1 MGWYSLG
8 KHGRYSAFL
17 EVINMVK
24 KYIRIGIV
32 ILVSLLAASTYTLYN
47 RNQNLKEEIS
57 VSMSNQKA
65 FIAENSSLKEKNKVF
80 KFTIEQLNY
89 YNDSI
94 LQKMNDVRKELKIKD
109 KDLKQM
115 QYLLS
120 KSTKRDTVLFTDT
133 IFKDKELTLDTLIG
147 DKWYNIRL
155 GLEYPN
161 LIYTEPTFIS
171 EKYII
176 TNKRKETINPPKK
189 FFLFRWFQRKH
200 WVMEVYIKE
209 KNPYIKEIN
218 NKFVEIIE

>member
-1 MGWYSLG
+1 MNRAIKWI
-8 KHGRYSAFL
+8 
-17 EVINMVK
+17 V
-24 KYIRIGIV
+24 IGIGV
-32 ILVSLLAASTYTLYN
+32 MLI
-47 RNQNLKEEIS
+47 
-57 VSMSNQKA
+57 A
-65 FIAENSSLKEKNKVF
+65 FISILIHNNRELKKDLSTATANIKAYSDENSSLKNNARVF
-80 KFTIEQLNY
+80 QLTVEQLSY

-94 LQKMNDVRKELKIKD
+94 LQKMNEIRKELKIKN
-109 KDLKQM
+109 KNLKQI

-120 KSTKRDTVLFTDT
+120 ESTKRDTVLFTDT
-133 IFKDKELTLDTLIG
+133 IFKDKELALDTLIG

-155 GLEYPN
+155 GLKYPN

-200 WVMEVYIKE
+200 WVMEVHIKE

>member
-1 MGWYSLG
+1 
-8 KHGRYSAFL
+8 
-17 EVINMVK
+17 MVK

-32 ILVSLLAASTYTLYN
+32 ILVSLLSISVYTLYTN
-47 RNQNLKEEIS
+47 NQKLKEETATLI
-57 VSMSNQKA
+57 SNQKA
-65 FIAENSSLKEKNKVF
+65 FIAENSSLKNESRAF

-109 KDLKQM
+109 KNLKQL

-120 KSTKRDTVLFTDT
+120 VSTKKDTVLFTDT
-133 IFKDKELTLDTLIG
+133 IFRDKSLALDTIIG

-155 GLEYPN
+155 GLKYPN
-161 LIYTEPTFIS
+161 LIYTEPTFTS

-176 TNKRKETINPPKK
+176 VNKKKETVNPPKK

-200 WVMEVYIKE
+200 WVMEVHIKE
-209 KNPYIKEIN
+209 KNPYIKEID
-218 NKFVEIIE
+218 NKFVEIID

>member
-1 MGWYSLG
+1 
-8 KHGRYSAFL
+8 
-17 EVINMVK
+17 MVK

-32 ILVSLLAASTYTLYN
+32 ILVSLLAISTYTLYTN
-47 RNQNLKEEIS
+47 NQKLKEEIS
-57 VSMSNQKA
+57 VSISNQKA
-65 FIAENSSLKEKNKVF
+65 SIAENSSLKEENRVF
-80 KFTIEQLNY
+80 KFTVEQLNY

-94 LQKMNDVRKELKIKD
+94 LQKMNNIRKELKIKD
-109 KDLKQM
+109 KNLKQM

-120 KSTKRDTVLFTDT
+120 ESTKRDTVLFTDT
-133 IFKDKELTLDTLIG
+133 IFKDKELVLDTLIG

-155 GLEYPN
+155 GLKYPN

-209 KNPYIKEIN
+209 KNPYIKEVN

>member
-1 MGWYSLG
+1 
-8 KHGRYSAFL
+8 
-17 EVINMVK
+17 MVK

-32 ILVSLLAASTYTLYN
+32 ILVSLLSISVYTLYIN
-47 RNQNLKEEIS
+47 NQKLKEETS
-57 VSMSNQKA
+57 TLMSNQKT
-65 FIAENSSLKEKNKVF
+65 FITENSSLKEENRTF

-94 LQKMNDVRKELKIKD
+94 LEKMNDVRKKLKIRD
-109 KDLKQM
+109 NNLKQM

-120 KSTKRDTVLFTDT
+120 VSTKKDTVLFTDT
-133 IFKDKELTLDTLIG
+133 IFRDKSLALDTIIG

-155 GLEYPN
+155 GLKYLN
-161 LIYTEPTFIS
+161 LVYTEPTFTS

-176 TNKRKETINPPKK
+176 VNKKKETINPPKK

-200 WVMEVYIKE
+200 WVMEVHIKE
-209 KNPYIKEIN
+209 KNPYIKEVN

>member
-1 MGWYSLG
+1 
-8 KHGRYSAFL
+8 
-17 EVINMVK
+17 MVK

-32 ILVSLLAASTYTLYN
+32 ILVSLLSINVYTLYIN
-47 RNQNLKEEIS
+47 NQKLKEETS
-57 VSMSNQKA
+57 TLMSNQKT
-65 FIAENSSLKEKNKVF
+65 FITENSSLKEENRTF

-94 LQKMNDVRKELKIKD
+94 LEKMNDVRKKLKIRD
-109 KDLKQM
+109 NNLKQM

-120 KSTKRDTVLFTDT
+120 VSTKKDTVLFTDT
-133 IFKDKELTLDTLIG
+133 IFRDKSLALDTIIG

-155 GLEYPN
+155 GLKYPN
-161 LIYTEPTFIS
+161 LIYTKPTFIS

-176 TNKRKETINPPKK
+176 VNKKKETINPPKK

-200 WVMEVYIKE
+200 WVMEVHIKE
-209 KNPYIKEIN
+209 KNPYIKEVN

>member
-1 MGWYSLG
+1 
-8 KHGRYSAFL
+8 
-17 EVINMVK
+17 MVK
-24 KYIRIGIV
+24 KYIRIGVIV
-32 ILVSLLAASTYTLYN
+32 LTSLLAVSTYTLYN
-47 RNQNLKEEIS
+47 RNQDLEEEIS

-65 FIAENSSLKEKNKVF
+65 FIAENSSLKEENRVF
-80 KFTIEQLNY
+80 KFTVEQLNY

-94 LQKMNDVRKELKIKD
+94 LQKMNEVRKELKIKD

-120 KSTKRDTVLFTDT
+120 EATKKDTIVFRDTLF
-133 IFKDKELTLDTLIG
+133 KEPTLNVDTLIG

-155 GLEYPN
+155 GLKYPN
-161 LIYTEPTFIS
+161 LITTNPTFIS

-176 TNKRKETINPPKK
+176 VNKKKETINPPKK

-200 WVMEVYIKE
+200 WVMEVNIKE
-209 KNPYIKEIN
+209 KNPYIKEVN